1 MKNRFIIAGVD
12 RTKDILLTQSNRP
25 TIERRLRQ
33 EADCRFVVKS
43 NPRPSEG
50 EEIIIYNQDNA
61 KLFAGIID
69 EVHDMELGQGIHIL
83 YSCKARDYTYQLNR
97 KLVVETYENQSA
109 DVIVRDI
116 LTKYAP
122 NFNGTFVES
131 GAPVVE
137 WITFDYKMP
146 SECFQE
152 LCDYVGWY
160 WYVDYDK
167 AIHFFNPQELPEPAP
182 MIIQPGGD
190 FRNFRRSIDIVG
202 LRNRVYVRGGSML
215 SDFQPVRWKADG
227 VARIWTLPWPPH
239 EISFKVGEVSK
250 TVGVENLHEE
260 SEYDYMMSFSE
271 KYIRCSSHTSTPVEG
286 ITMELTA
293 KQDIPVITMVEDY
306 ASQAAVKAVQG
317 GDGIYEHVIVD
328 DTLTSI
334 VAAEAAGTADL
345 REHANPRVKGSF
357 ETEFSTPPE
366 IVERLID
373 EAAVFTRDSK
383 AYLSDGTE
391 VAAGAPR
398 FEQGKFDRAVL
409 VEEGTTNL
417 VDFDID
423 FRAWSSN
430 NSNMAS
436 LTTKTGRHSFQVK
449 GTSTVPGAYSYI
461 YPAYATTNVLH
472 SAFAWVRNLN
482 SKPLEVRLRI
492 RDGFNGESL
501 SDNVVVVV
509 PPGQEL
515 PIRVTSY
522 SPVSLNQVTVAWS
535 VYSDPDDGTVDA
547 EIYMC
552 QLEAKPYPTS
562 FTPSTRSPETL
573 TIPTAGVLNPQE
585 GAVAFW
591 YKMGRSGSI
600 APSGKHDNFF
610 GLDSK
615 LWSIY
620 QGNGIENELRFR
632 AGDSWDEPNIQI
644 AVNWDEGDI
653 LFIVARWKLPD
664 IYLDVWNY
672 TKGTYAFGSA
682 TGVTYTGSPTLAY
695 VNCGFGSF
703 TGYNNG
709 LIDDLA
715 IFDYAPTDEEI
726 QAWYEADAPI
736 PITEHTTLKMPFN
749 NSLDA
754 SGSKIVYTH
763 WQPGQLVTINLP
775 DRGIEGE
782 YLIQRV
788 TASPLTSKLWT
799 FRVEFGGRLL
809 GIEDFLQALVSAYQK
824 KRYIE
829 PTKNVQKYIYVDETL
844 QVSDALSTATK
855 VLPFICGDPD
865 AICGMVVV
873 SNG

>member
-12 RTKDILLTQSNRP
+12 RTKDILFTQSNRP

-122 NFNGTFVES
+122 NFSDTFVES
-131 GAPVVE
+131 DAPVVE

-167 AIHFFNPQELPEPAP
+167 AVHFFNPQELPKPAP
-182 MIIQPGGD
+182 MIIQPGGG

-215 SDFQPVRWKADG
+215 SDPQVVQWKADG
-227 VARIWTLPWPPH
+227 VARIWTLPWGPH
-239 EISFKVGEVSK
+239 EVSFKVGEVPM

-306 ASQAAVKAVQG
+306 HSQAAVKAVQS

-334 VAAEAAGTADL
+334 VAAEAAGMADL

-373 EAAVFTRDSK
+373 EAAVFTRASK

-391 VAAGAPR
+391 VDAGVPR
-398 FEQGKFDRAVL
+398 FEQGKFGQAVR

-417 VDFDID
+417 LTNPSFEGTYTSGIAPNWTSYASGSATGSYTESTDALAGSKAQRITRTGGATSDRWGIKQT
-423 FRAWSSN
+423 SSILGGTN
-430 NSNMAS
+430 ATISVYIKV
-436 LTTKTGRHSFQVK
+436 LSF
-449 GTSTVPGAYSYI
+449 TSGAI
-461 YPAYATTNVLH
+461 
-472 SAFAWVRNLN
+472 
-482 SKPLEVRLRI
+482 VRLYGDFTGGPYGVGQAYTI
-492 RDGFNGESL
+492 T
-501 SDNVVVVV
+501 SDDV
-509 PPGQEL
+509 GKWIKLQG
-515 PIRVTSY
+515 S
-522 SPVSLNQVTVAWS
+522 A
-535 VYSDPDDGTVDA
+535 TVDSTA
-547 EIYMC
+547 TCIFYVWIDGANADILVDC
-552 QLEAKPYPTS
+552 AQVEAKPYTTS
-562 FTPSTRSPETL
+562 FIDSTRSPETL

-585 GAVAFW
+585 GAIAFRW
-591 YKMGRSGSI
+591 IPQTPQQSGGNCIFSTDSTNRWDLWWRASSTLQFYSYGLWANTGIAPEVGTPYFITITWKDSQTNIYVNGAEKASI
-600 APSGKHDNFF
+600 AGVDIGDTAYIGTFKTGGYHSNSLFD
-610 GLDSK
+610 
-615 LWSIY
+615 
-620 QGNGIENELRFR
+620 EL
-632 AGDSWDEPNIQI
+632 
-644 AVNWDEGDI
+644 
-653 LFIVARWKLPD
+653 
-664 IYLDVWNY
+664 
-672 TKGTYAFGSA
+672 T
-682 TGVTYTGSPTLAY
+682 
-695 VNCGFGSF
+695 
-703 TGYNNG
+703 
-709 LIDDLA
+709 

-736 PITEHTTLKMPFN
+736 PVNEHTTLKMPFN

-754 SGSKIVYTH
+754 FGSKIVYTH

-809 GIEDFLQALVSAYQK
+809 GIEDFLQALVSAQRK

-844 QVSDALSTATK
+844 QVSDELSTAIR
-855 VLPFICGDPD
+855 VLPFICGDSD